1 MAEHGSTIVIG
12 TIPEGREPSPVDRA
26 ALGAKDLNIHR
37 ALAKSLLPGAR
48 VGRCWQVRHE
58 DTPAFQAGDLASQA
72 KRTALTTL
80 ASEG

>member
-26 ALGAKDLNIHR
+26 VLGAKDLNVHR

-58 DTPAFQAGDLASQA
+58 DIAAFPAGELGKPAERAALAAPAG
-72 KRTALTTL
+72 
-80 ASEG
+80 EG